1 MILKHTAIDTI
12 IQSSTVELMHSHSV
26 SVAPRSR
33 EEALNEPCS
42 DSEIAGVVSFD
53 GPNIRGGL
61 TVAIPE
67 TVYRLMVQRRPQKT
81 THAEWMYEITN
92 QVMGRIKNR
101 LIQFQVKL
109 RTSFPVVLS
118 GEALQRHKQQRA
130 VDRVVYSFAT
140 LRGEITVT
148 VDASLTRAVLEYSNA
163 PLVLT
168 ECDLVLFD

>member
-1 MILKHTAIDTI
+1 MILKPTAIDTI

-33 EEALNEPCS
+33 DDALNELGS
-42 DSEIAGVVSFD
+42 DWEIAGVVDFD

-61 TVAIPE
+61 TVVIPE

-118 GEALQRHKQQRA
+118 GEALQRHKQQTA
-130 VDRVVYSFAT
+130 DQVVYCFAT
-140 LRGEITVT
+140 LRGEITVS